1 MGWTGLNYR
10 GSAKHTTLTAKEAFE
25 FIRSEFGDHS
35 FAAYH
40 FHKARDKYDHNEC
53 YTIMRNDK
61 GGRPFICVFLID
73 IVDGE
78 ILRKEISEGEGP
90 SYNNC
95 PEKFF
100 DFVTDPGG
108 YATEWRKECQKR
120 HIPFTPIAEY
130 YD

>member
-10 GSAKHTTLTAKEAFE
+10 GNATHTTLTGKEAFE

-40 FHKARDKYDHNEC
+40 FHQAKDKYDHNEC
-53 YTIMRNDK
+53 YAIMRNDS
-61 GGRPFICVFLID
+61 GGKPFICVILID

-78 ILRKEISEGEGP
+78 LFRKEISEGEGP
-90 SYNNC
+90 SYHNC
-95 PEKFF
+95 PGKFF
-100 DFVTDPGG
+100 EFLKSPND
-108 YATEWRKECQKR
+108 YATNWRADCYKKN
-120 HIPFTPIAEY
+120 IPFTPIAEY